1 MKIFK
6 HLKADWFKYGFE
18 TLAVIVG
25 ILIAFALDN
34 WNDNRLS
41 QVLEKRLLSEL
52 NEEIQFNIDELES
65 SLARQITNVTATRM
79 ILNLYG
85 SWNEVRST
93 TEIANLV
100 DSLTQ
105 TTMIPYTLNPSFGV
119 IKSIVS
125 TGAIAKIRNSEITN
139 FISSFEDGMNDVTE
153 SEERLIINTDN
164 HLRPRVYKY
173 IRSMNIDLNLDD
185 AKYEKWLLPSR
196 FPSDLKGFFND
207 NILENLFVDTYLTQ
221 LNTVTEQERMLEHLE
236 KMLTVVNSEL
246 TN

>member
-1 MKIFK
+1 M
-6 HLKADWFKYGFE
+6 
-18 TLAVIVG
+18 
-25 ILIAFALDN
+25 
-34 WNDNRLS
+34 
-41 QVLEKRLLSEL
+41 
-52 NEEIQFNIDELES
+52 
-65 SLARQITNVTATRM
+65 
-79 ILNLYG
+79 
-85 SWNEVRST
+85 
-93 TEIANLV
+93 

-125 TGAIAKIRNSEITN
+125 TGSIAKIRNSEITN

-173 IRSMNIDLNLDD
+173 IRSMNIDFNLDD
-185 AKYEKWLLPSR
+185 AKYEKWLLPSK

-221 LNTVTEQERMLEHLE
+221 LNTVTEQEKMLEHLE